1 MKLSKRISNTKT
13 SATIAM
19 SMKARELKAQGKDI
33 ISLSAGEP
41 DFDTPDYIKNSAI
54 ESINKGNTKYTPV
67 DGMLSLKQSIV
78 QKFKK
83 ENNLDY
89 DHSQILVSAGCKQS
103 IYNLCQATLD
113 KGDEVLIPS
122 PYWVSYPEIVKL
134 SDASPVFIE
143 TNSDNDFKITG
154 KMLLENITDKT
165 KMLLL
170 NSPSNPSGFI
180 YNEDDLKDIGKVL
193 KEYPNIII
201 ASDDIYE
208 HITFNEKKFINILN
222 VCPDLYD
229 QTVILN
235 GVSKAYAMTGW
246 RIGYAAGNNEIIKAM
261 KKIQSQSTSCTCSIS
276 QSAATAAL
284 KSGNEEVKKMVNEY
298 QRRSDFLH
306 NELNKIEGIEYKKPD
321 GSFYAFIN
329 VNGLINALDGIS
341 DDFDLAEYFLNKG
354 EVAVVPGTA
363 FGSKN
368 HIRISFATS
377 MENLEKAVDR
387 IKGLL
392 SSSR

>member
-1 MKLSKRISNTKT
+1 MKLSNRISNTKT

-19 SMKARELKAQGKDI
+19 SMKARELKTQGKDI

-41 DFDTPDYIKNSAI
+41 DFDTPDHIKDSAI
-54 ESINKGNTKYTPV
+54 KSINEGNTKYTPV
-67 DGMLSLKQSIV
+67 DGMISLKQSIV
-78 QKFKK
+78 EKFKN

-89 DHSQILVSAGCKQS
+89 DLSQILVSTGCKQS

-143 TNSDNDFKITG
+143 TNSDNDFKVTG
-154 KMLLENITDKT
+154 KMLLDNITNRT

-180 YNEDDLKDIGKVL
+180 YNEEDLKDIGRVL

-208 HITFNEKKFINILN
+208 HIIFNEKRFVNILN
-222 VCPDLYD
+222 VCPDLYN

-246 RIGYAAGNNEIIKAM
+246 RIGYAAGNNEIIQAM

-284 KSGNEEVKKMVNEY
+284 SYGNEEVKKMVSEY
-298 QRRSDFLH
+298 QRRSEFLY

-329 VNGLINALDGIS
+329 VDGLINSLDGIN
-341 DDFDLAEYFLNKG
+341 DDFDLAEYFLNEG

-377 MENLEKAVDR
+377 MENLEKAVGR
-387 IKGLL
+387 VKNLL
-392 SSSR
+392 SRS

>member
-1 MKLSKRISNTKT
+1 MKLSNRISNTKT

-41 DFDTPDYIKNSAI
+41 DFDTPDHIKDSAI
-54 ESINKGNTKYTPV
+54 KSINEGNTKYTPV
-67 DGMLSLKQSIV
+67 DGMISLKQSIV
-78 QKFKK
+78 EKFKN

-89 DHSQILVSAGCKQS
+89 DLSQILVSTGCKQS

-143 TNSDNDFKITG
+143 TNSDNDFKVTG
-154 KMLLENITDKT
+154 KMLLDNITNRT

-180 YNEDDLKDIGKVL
+180 YNEEDLKDIGRVL

-208 HITFNEKKFINILN
+208 HIIFNEKKFVNILN
-222 VCPDLYD
+222 VCPDLYN

-246 RIGYAAGNNEIIKAM
+246 RIGYAAGNNEIIQAM

-284 KSGNEEVKKMVNEY
+284 SYGNEEVKKMVSEY
-298 QRRSDFLH
+298 QRRSEFLY

-329 VNGLINALDGIS
+329 VDGLINSLDGIN
-341 DDFDLAEYFLNKG
+341 DDFDLAEYFLNEG

-377 MENLEKAVDR
+377 MENLEKAVGR
-387 IKGLL
+387 VKNLL
-392 SSSR
+392 SRS

>member
-41 DFDTPDYIKNSAI
+41 DFDTPNHIKDSAI

-67 DGMLSLKQSIV
+67 DGMHSLKESIV
-78 QKFKK
+78 KKFKN

-89 DHSQILVSAGCKQS
+89 DHSQILVSTGCKQS

-143 TNSDNDFKITG
+143 TDSDNDFKITG
-154 KMLLENITDKT
+154 KMLLENITEKT

-180 YNEDDLKDIGKVL
+180 YNEDDLKDIGRIL
-193 KEYPNIII
+193 KEHPNIII

-208 HITFNEKKFINILN
+208 HIIFNEKKFINILN
-222 VCPDLYD
+222 VCPDLYN

-246 RIGYAAGNNEIIKAM
+246 RIGYAAGSNEIIGAM

-284 KSGNEEVKKMVNEY
+284 SYGNEEVKKMVNEY

-329 VNGLINALDGIS
+329 VDGLINNLDGIN
-341 DDFDLAEYFLNKG
+341 DDFDLAEYFLNEG

-377 MENLEKAVDR
+377 MENLKKAVDR
-387 IKGLL
+387 FKELL
-392 SSSR
+392 SRS

>member
-1 MKLSKRISNTKT
+1 MKLSNRISNTKT

-41 DFDTPDYIKNSAI
+41 DFDTPDHIKDSAI
-54 ESINKGNTKYTPV
+54 KSINEGNTKYTPV
-67 DGMLSLKQSIV
+67 DGMISLKQSIV
-78 QKFKK
+78 EKFKN

-89 DHSQILVSAGCKQS
+89 DLSQILVSTGCKQS

-143 TNSDNDFKITG
+143 TNSDNDFKVTG
-154 KMLLENITDKT
+154 QMLLDNITNRT

-180 YNEDDLKDIGKVL
+180 YNEEDLKDIGRVL

-208 HITFNEKKFINILN
+208 HIIFNEKRFVNILN
-222 VCPDLYD
+222 VCPDLYN

-246 RIGYAAGNNEIIKAM
+246 RIGYAAGNNEIIQAM

-284 KSGNEEVKKMVNEY
+284 SYGNEEVKKMVSEY
-298 QRRSDFLH
+298 QRRSEFLY

-329 VNGLINALDGIS
+329 VDGLINSLDGIN
-341 DDFDLAEYFLNKG
+341 DDFDLAEYFLNEG

-377 MENLEKAVDR
+377 MENLEKAVGR
-387 IKGLL
+387 VKNLL
-392 SSSR
+392 SRS

>member
-19 SMKARELKAQGKDI
+19 SMKARELSLQGKDI

-41 DFDTPDYIKNSAI
+41 DFDTPQNIKDAAI
-54 ESINKGNTKYTPV
+54 KSINSGNTKYTPV
-67 DGMLSLKQSIV
+67 DGMLSLKESIV
-78 QKFKK
+78 NKFKN
-83 ENNLDY
+83 ENNLEYISD
-89 DHSQILVSAGCKQS
+89 QILVSTGCKQS

-134 SDASPVFIE
+134 SDATPIFIE
-143 TNSDNDFKITG
+143 TNSDTDFKVTG
-154 KMLLENITDKT
+154 KMLQDNITEKT
-165 KMLLL
+165 RMILL

-180 YNEDDLKDIGKVL
+180 YSEDDLKDIGNVL
-193 KEYPNIII
+193 KNYPDIII

-208 HITFNEKKFINILN
+208 HIIFNNKKFTNILN
-222 VCPDLYD
+222 VCPELYD
-229 QTVILN
+229 QTVVLN

-246 RIGYAAGNNEIIKAM
+246 RIGYAAGNASIIGAM

-276 QSAATAAL
+276 QAAAKAAL
-284 KSGNEEVKKMVNEY
+284 DNNNDEVHKMVNEY
-298 QRRSDFLH
+298 QIRSAFLH
-306 NELNKIEGIEYKKPD
+306 SELNKIDGIKYKKPE
-321 GSFYAFIN
+321 GSFYAFVD
-329 VNGLINALDGIS
+329 VNGLIDKIENIN
-341 DDFDLAEYFLNKG
+341 DDFELAEYFLNEAG
-354 EVAVVPGTA
+354 VAVVPGTA

-377 MENLEKAVDR
+377 LENLKKAVDR
-387 IKGLL
+387 IKKLL
-392 SSSR
+392 S

>member
-19 SMKARELKAQGKDI
+19 SMKARELSLQGKDI

-41 DFDTPDYIKNSAI
+41 DFDTPQNIKDAAI
-54 ESINKGNTKYTPV
+54 KSINSGNTKYTPV
-67 DGMLSLKQSIV
+67 DGMLSLKESIV
-78 QKFKK
+78 NKFKN
-83 ENNLDY
+83 ENNLEYTSD
-89 DHSQILVSAGCKQS
+89 QILVSTGCKQS

-134 SDASPVFIE
+134 SDATPVFIE
-143 TNSDNDFKITG
+143 TNSDTDFKVTG
-154 KMLLENITDKT
+154 KMLQNNITEKT
-165 KMLLL
+165 RMILL

-180 YNEDDLKDIGKVL
+180 YSEDDLKDIGNVL
-193 KEYPNIII
+193 KNYPDIII

-208 HITFNEKKFINILN
+208 HIIFNNKKFTNILN
-222 VCPDLYD
+222 VCPELYD
-229 QTVILN
+229 QTVVLN

-246 RIGYAAGNNEIIKAM
+246 RIGYAAGDASIIGAM

-276 QSAATAAL
+276 QAAAKAAL
-284 KSGNEEVKKMVNEY
+284 DNNNDEVHKMVNEY
-298 QRRSDFLH
+298 QIRSAFLH
-306 NELNKIEGIEYKKPD
+306 SELNQIDGIKYKKPE
-321 GSFYAFIN
+321 GSFYAFVD
-329 VNGLINALDGIS
+329 VNGLIDKIENIN
-341 DDFDLAEYFLNKG
+341 DDFELAEYFLNEAG
-354 EVAVVPGTA
+354 VAVVPGTA

-377 MENLEKAVDR
+377 LENLKKAVDR
-387 IKGLL
+387 IKKLL
-392 SSSR
+392 S

>member
-19 SMKARELKAQGKDI
+19 SMKARELSLQGKDI

-41 DFDTPDYIKNSAI
+41 DFDTPQNIKDAAI
-54 ESINKGNTKYTPV
+54 KSINSGNTKYTPV
-67 DGMLSLKQSIV
+67 DGMLSLKESIV
-78 QKFKK
+78 NKFKN
-83 ENNLDY
+83 ENNLEYISD
-89 DHSQILVSAGCKQS
+89 QILVSTGCKQS

-134 SDASPVFIE
+134 SDATPIFIE
-143 TNSDNDFKITG
+143 TNSDTDFKVTG
-154 KMLLENITDKT
+154 KMLQDNITEKT
-165 KMLLL
+165 RMILL

-180 YNEDDLKDIGKVL
+180 YSEDDLKDIGNVL
-193 KEYPNIII
+193 KNYPDIII

-208 HITFNEKKFINILN
+208 HIIFNNKKFTNILN
-222 VCPDLYD
+222 VCPELYD
-229 QTVILN
+229 QTVVLN

-246 RIGYAAGNNEIIKAM
+246 RIGYAAGNASIIGAM

-276 QSAATAAL
+276 QAAAKAAL
-284 KSGNEEVKKMVNEY
+284 DNNNDEVHKMVNEY
-298 QRRSDFLH
+298 QIRSAFLH
-306 NELNKIEGIEYKKPD
+306 SELNQIDGIKYKKPE
-321 GSFYAFIN
+321 GSFYAFVD
-329 VNGLINALDGIS
+329 VNGLIDKIENIN
-341 DDFDLAEYFLNKG
+341 DDFELAEYFLNEAG
-354 EVAVVPGTA
+354 VAVVPGTA

-377 MENLEKAVDR
+377 LENLKKAVDR
-387 IKGLL
+387 IKKLL
-392 SSSR
+392 S

>member
-19 SMKARELKAQGKDI
+19 SMKARELISQGKDV

-41 DFDTPDYIKNSAI
+41 DFDTPKHIKEAAI
-54 ESINKGNTKYTPV
+54 QSIKEGNTKYTPV
-67 DGMLSLKQSIV
+67 DGMAVLKESIV
-78 QKFKK
+78 EKFRN
-83 ENNLDY
+83 ENNLNYETD
-89 DHSQILVSAGCKQS
+89 QILVSAGCKQS
-103 IYNLCQATLD
+103 IYNLCQAVLD

-134 SDASPVFIE
+134 SDANPVFIE
-143 TNSDNDFKITG
+143 TNSDTDFKITG
-154 KMLLENITDKT
+154 EMLTNSITSKT

-180 YNEDDLKDIGKVL
+180 YNEKDLKEIGLVL
-193 KEYPNIII
+193 RKYPNLII

-208 HITFNEKKFINILN
+208 HIIFNNKKFTNILN
-222 VCPDLYD
+222 VCPELYD
-229 QTVILN
+229 QTVVLN

-246 RIGYAAGNNEIIKAM
+246 RIGYAAGNKKIIGAM

-276 QSAATAAL
+276 QAAAKSAL
-284 KSGNEEVKKMVNEY
+284 DNCNDEVKKMVEQY
-298 QRRSDFLH
+298 QIRSEFLH
-306 NELNKIEGIEYKKPD
+306 TELNKIDGIKYKKPE
-321 GSFYAFIN
+321 GSFYAFVD
-329 VNGLINALDGIS
+329 VNGLINKIDNIE
-341 DDFDLAEYFLNKG
+341 DDFDLAEYFLKNAN
-354 EVAVVPGTA
+354 VAVVPGTA

-377 MENLEKAVDR
+377 LEKLKLAIER
-387 IKGLL
+387 IKNLL
-392 SSSR
+392 S

>member
-19 SMKARELKAQGKDI
+19 SMKARELSLQGKDI

-41 DFDTPDYIKNSAI
+41 DFDTPQNIKDAAI
-54 ESINKGNTKYTPV
+54 KSINSGNTKYTPV
-67 DGMLSLKQSIV
+67 DGMLSLKESIV
-78 QKFKK
+78 NKFKN
-83 ENNLDY
+83 ENNLEYTSD
-89 DHSQILVSAGCKQS
+89 QILVSTGCKQS

-134 SDASPVFIE
+134 SDATPVFIE
-143 TNSDNDFKITG
+143 TNSDTDFKVTG
-154 KMLLENITDKT
+154 KMLQNNITEKT
-165 KMLLL
+165 RMILL

-180 YNEDDLKDIGKVL
+180 YSEDDLKDIGNVL
-193 KEYPNIII
+193 KNYPNIII

-208 HITFNEKKFINILN
+208 HIVFNNKKFTNILN
-222 VCPDLYD
+222 VCPELYD
-229 QTVILN
+229 QTVVLN

-246 RIGYAAGNNEIIKAM
+246 RIGYAAGNASIIGAM

-276 QSAATAAL
+276 QAAAKAAL
-284 KSGNEEVKKMVNEY
+284 DNNNDEVYKMVNEY
-298 QRRSDFLH
+298 QIRSAFLH
-306 NELNKIEGIEYKKPD
+306 SELNKIDGIKYKKPE
-321 GSFYAFIN
+321 GSFYAFVD
-329 VNGLINALDGIS
+329 VNGLIDKIENIN
-341 DDFDLAEYFLNKG
+341 DDFELAEYFLNEAG
-354 EVAVVPGTA
+354 VAVVPGTA

-377 MENLEKAVDR
+377 LENLKKAVDR
-387 IKGLL
+387 IKKLL
-392 SSSR
+392 S

>member
-1 MKLSKRISNTKT
+1 MKLSNRISNTKT

-41 DFDTPDYIKNSAI
+41 DFDTPDHIKDSAI
-54 ESINKGNTKYTPV
+54 KSINEGNTKYTPV
-67 DGMLSLKQSIV
+67 DGMISLKQSIV
-78 QKFKK
+78 EKFKN

-89 DHSQILVSAGCKQS
+89 DLSQILVSTGCKQS

-143 TNSDNDFKITG
+143 TNSDNDFKVTG
-154 KMLLENITDKT
+154 KMLLDNITNRT

-180 YNEDDLKDIGKVL
+180 YNEEDLKDIGRVL

-208 HITFNEKKFINILN
+208 HIIFNEKRFVNILN
-222 VCPDLYD
+222 VCPDLYN

-246 RIGYAAGNNEIIKAM
+246 RIGYAAGNNEIIQAM

-284 KSGNEEVKKMVNEY
+284 SYGNEEVKKMVSEY
-298 QRRSDFLH
+298 QRRSEFLY

-329 VNGLINALDGIS
+329 VDGLINSLDGIN
-341 DDFDLAEYFLNKG
+341 DDFDLAEYFLNEG

-377 MENLEKAVDR
+377 MENLEKAVGR
-387 IKGLL
+387 VKNLL
-392 SSSR
+392 SRS

>member
-41 DFDTPDYIKNSAI
+41 DFDTPNHIKDSAI

-67 DGMLSLKQSIV
+67 DGMHSLKESIV
-78 QKFKK
+78 KKFKN

-89 DHSQILVSAGCKQS
+89 DHSQILVSTGCKQS

-143 TNSDNDFKITG
+143 TDSDNDFKITG
-154 KMLLENITDKT
+154 KMLLENITGKT

-180 YNEDDLKDIGKVL
+180 YNEDDLKDIGRVL

-208 HITFNEKKFINILN
+208 HIIFNEKKFINILN
-222 VCPDLYD
+222 VCPDLYN

-246 RIGYAAGNNEIIKAM
+246 RIGYAAGSNEIIGAM

-284 KSGNEEVKKMVNEY
+284 SYGNEEVKKMVAEY

-306 NELNKIEGIEYKKPD
+306 NELNKIEGMEYKKPD

-329 VNGLINALDGIS
+329 VDGLINNLDGIN
-341 DDFDLAEYFLNKG
+341 DDFDLAEYFLNEG

-377 MENLEKAVDR
+377 MENLKKAVDR
-387 IKGLL
+387 FKELL
-392 SSSR
+392 SRS

>member
-1 MKLSKRISNTKT
+1 MKLSNRISNTKT

-41 DFDTPDYIKNSAI
+41 DFDTPEHIKDSAI
-54 ESINKGNTKYTPV
+54 KSINEGNTKYTPV
-67 DGMLSLKQSIV
+67 DGMISLKQSIV
-78 QKFKK
+78 EKFKN

-89 DHSQILVSAGCKQS
+89 DLSQILVSTGCKQS

-143 TNSDNDFKITG
+143 TNSDNDFKVTG
-154 KMLLENITDKT
+154 QMLLDNITNRT

-180 YNEDDLKDIGKVL
+180 YNEEDLKDIGRVL

-208 HITFNEKKFINILN
+208 HIIFNEKRFVNILN
-222 VCPDLYD
+222 VCPDLYN

-246 RIGYAAGNNEIIKAM
+246 RIGYAAGNNEIIQAM

-284 KSGNEEVKKMVNEY
+284 SYGNEEVKKMVSEY
-298 QRRSDFLH
+298 QRRSEFLY

-329 VNGLINALDGIS
+329 VDGLINSLDGIN
-341 DDFDLAEYFLNKG
+341 DDFDLAEYFLNEG

-377 MENLEKAVDR
+377 MENLEKAVGR
-387 IKGLL
+387 VKNLL
-392 SSSR
+392 SRS